1 MALIISSADSRD
13 PDRAA
18 PWLFAR
24 LSSAAVNWGEVPEE
38 QLAARAIDAPPVVTA
53 AARAVVA
60 LEIVPVIIAPA
71 PVAPAPGRCHSKV
84 LGSVRLTVGAR
95 DLVSHQATAF
105 PATARAAHLQHSEVV
120 VVCPIAA
127 LRRPLEHGGL
137 ACRAIASVRT
147 ERTVVRVHTSA
158 GGAREHGEQHEN
170 EPLESHPTSR
180 AERSVPQRA
189 ATSRRAL

>member
-60 LEIVPVIIAPA
+60 RDLVPVLIAPA
-71 PVAPAPGRCHSKV
+71 PCAVFGKRISV
-84 LGSVRLTVGAR
+84 LVRVVVRLAAGAR
-95 DLVSHQATAF
+95 DLVSDQATAF
-105 PATARAAHLQHSEVV
+105 PATARAACNV
-120 VVCPIAA
+120 
-127 LRRPLEHGGL
+127 GGD
-137 ACRAIASVRT
+137 SVL
-147 ERTVVRVHTSA
+147 
-158 GGAREHGEQHEN
+158 GE
-170 EPLESHPTSR
+170 PV
-180 AERSVPQRA
+180 SVLFAPQCG
-189 ATSRRAL
+189 